1 MRGLW
6 MLILALG
13 VGLAQTP
20 PVADLSQDARLQKPI
35 TVWLRI
41 EPLPDALK
49 AIQKQVGVP
58 LVCPD
63 RFRNEKVAIFVENRP
78 AHEVLTI
85 IAKLFRLRWETYED
99 GYRVER
105 PSEETALEEEA
116 TRLAQEAKR
125 KGVETYINIA
135 RRVLAMTPEQ
145 REKRL
150 EALRPTLKPGQTVGD
165 AETLLHILE
174 FSILFSLES
183 PFGDNLDEALIGTL
197 TPRHITRL
205 LKGETLTYSTHPSTG
220 VNAIPPAFMEWYEA
234 KQKKVLERVEPEMGE
249 WEREYFRQRRIN
261 RISFCYRLSP
271 CSNQIL
277 CQLGIEREMRFSE
290 EDSRCEH
297 TLEYHTLDVNL
308 ATATLDQSRLIQEWN
323 QWSEP
328 AESLRAWLQQ
338 LKPLPDRKP
347 HPPGWQPFRDRQH
360 ASEFLIDTQMLEL
373 LAWRYGIPIVADAYR
388 LSMREIGGDL
398 SAFNIIEGLKDAYW
412 MRREGDYLLGRR
424 KHYWAWRAVEPPE
437 APIRELEAKFQ
448 KGGALTIDDY
458 ARFAAALDEKPYQW
472 LLEST
477 FYSGGYTL
485 AVRFPTEPLDNLP
498 LLRFWATLAPAQ
510 RQAVLAGEFLPLRM
524 LTLPQRKAFEHALEP
539 FFPHP
544 NRLLSPPSA
553 CKFMSVG
560 GIFWGW
566 IEDADSVPS
575 ESGFTLLGA
584 PKKLLLDTLFTDKD
598 PDDPK
603 VFRIRNADD
612 SDDSDFSYLLE
623 EGETIVRKETSIATV
638 YGFRF
643 FMAPG
648 VERTYEF
655 GYFVPLKETLQNDA
669 K

>member
-1 MRGLW
+1 MRRLW
-6 MLILALG
+6 MLMLTLG

-20 PVADLSQDARLQKPI
+20 PVADLSQDARLQKPV

-78 AHEVLTI
+78 AHEVLTM

-105 PSEETALEEEA
+105 PSGEIALEEEA
-116 TRLAQEAKR
+116 ARLAKEAKH

-150 EALRPTLKPGQTVGD
+150 EALRATLKPGQTDGD
-165 AETLLHILE
+165 AETSLHILE

-234 KQKKVLERVEPEMGE
+234 KQKKVLERVESEMGE

-261 RISFCYRLSP
+261 RISICYRLSP
-271 CSNQIL
+271 HSNQIL
-277 CQLGIEREMRFSE
+277 CQMGIEREVQFAGSH
-290 EDSRCEH
+290 SRCEH
-297 TLEYHTLDVNL
+297 ALEYRTLSIP
-308 ATATLDQSRLIQEWN
+308 LDPAILNRSRLIQEWN

-328 AESLRAWLQQ
+328 AESLQKWLQQ

-347 HPPGWQPFRDRQH
+347 IPPDWQPFQDQELMR
-360 ASEFLIDTQMLEL
+360 EFVMDTQLLEL

-388 LSMREIGGDL
+388 LSMRELGGDL

-437 APIRELEAKFQ
+437 APIRELETKFQ
-448 KGGALTIDDY
+448 KEGALTIDDY
-458 ARFAAALDEKPYQW
+458 ARFVAALDEKSYQW
-472 LLEST
+472 LLENRI
-477 FYSGGYTL
+477 FFEMKL
-485 AVRFPTEPLDNLP
+485 AVRFPIEPLDNLP
-498 LLRFWATLAPAQ
+498 LLRFWSTLSPAQ
-510 RQAVLAGEFLPLRM
+510 RQAVLAGEFLPLRT
-524 LTLPQRKAFEHALEP
+524 LTPTQRKAFEHALEP
-539 FFPHP
+539 LFPHP
-544 NRLLSPPSA
+544 NRLLNPPSR
-553 CKFMSVG
+553 CTFLGPREWLFVDWYG
-560 GIFWGW
+560 
-566 IEDADSVPS
+566 DAGSIPP
-575 ESGFTLLGA
+575 ESGFALLGA
-584 PKKLLLDTLFTDKD
+584 PKKPRQIQLLTERGS
-598 PDDPK
+598 
-603 VFRIRNADD
+603 RITHTREGIDNF
-612 SDDSDFSYLLE
+612 SDIESRLLE
-623 EGETIVRKETSIATV
+623 SGETIVSKKVYTATV

-643 FMAPG
+643 FIAPG
-648 VERTYEF
+648 IERRYEF
-655 GYFVPLKETLQNDA
+655 GYFVPLKETPQNDS

>member
-63 RFRNEKVAIFVENRP
+63 RFQNEKVAIFVENRP

-145 REKRL
+145 RKKRL
-150 EALRPTLKPGQTVGD
+150 EAL
-165 AETLLHILE
+165 
-174 FSILFSLES
+174 LES
-183 PFGDNLDEALIGTL
+183 PEKGQADAEVAINTELSILYSFESVRERNMAEVLIGML
-197 TPRHITRL
+197 PPAHIARL
-205 LKGETLTYSTHPSTG
+205 LNGETLTYSTHPSAG
-220 VNAIPPAFMEWYEA
+220 VNAMPPPFMEWYEA
-234 KQKKVLERVEPEMGE
+234 QRKAQLERADSEGDA
-249 WEREYFRQRRIN
+249 WERDYLSRQRIKRL
-261 RISFCYRLSP
+261 SVCYRLAP
-271 CSNQIL
+271 RSNQIL

-290 EDSRCEH
+290 EDSRGEH
-297 TLEYHTLDVNL
+297 TLEHHTLDVNL
-308 ATATLDQSRLIQEWN
+308 DTATLDQSRLIQEWN

-388 LSMREIGGDL
+388 RGVWAPIADSTPL
-398 SAFNIIEGLKDAYW
+398 SAIERLKNTHW
-412 MRREGDYLLGRR
+412 MHREGNYLLVRR
-424 KHYWAWRAVEPPE
+424 KRYWAWRGVEPPE

-448 KGGALTIDDY
+448 KGDALTIDDY

-575 ESGFTLLGA
+575 ESGFTPLGA
-584 PKKLLLDTLFTDKD
+584 PKKLLQDTLFTDKN
-598 PDDPK
+598 PDYPK